1 MKKIFGKCFMVAA
14 MVAAVGTVSSCKD
27 YNDEI
32 IADYRGEDDELK
44 KSLEEQI
51 AQLKEQHE
59 ADIEAAKAERDRI
72 EGELDAHVADAEA
85 KYATKAELE
94 AAKAELEAAN
104 AALKTQ
110 LEAADA
116 AMKAE
121 LQGKID
127 GLQSQINGINTQL
140 GDLDAKIDQVKS
152 DLEAEIAALAQCNCD
167 IAKLEKA
174 VTDLAALTVKV
185 GDLERELQNAATK
198 NELDNY
204 ATTAQLQ
211 ALQDI
216 VNGLVSCGCGDLLS
230 KVTAIEGQLSSFA
243 PLADLANLKLQ
254 VESDSAEIAALQ
266 QAIAQI
272 KECTQ
277 CDSLAAALKDLED
290 KHADEIATI
299 EENMANLY
307 EKIVLNEEL
316 AKQYTDDAIAALKD
330 YVIPEIDGLKGLLN
344 QVRLDVEALKP
355 LQAAVAE
362 LQDAVAANTAA
373 IDNLTAKVE
382 NLEEAIEQ
390 RISSVNIQ
398 GAYSP
403 VIGYFNIPMGIKSNI
418 IAAYYGEFAT
428 GETEINFP
436 FVYSSSML
444 DGKMNGLNDLK
455 VSLGYEGE
463 TIDELNDGK
472 AGKIYLTINPTE
484 VNLEG
489 VEFALV
495 NSLGENAPVELTVQ
509 PSEDKLSFGYTR
521 AGGVALYEAAAKITD
536 TEATDLDLNVADYKE
551 VFRDLKNGGD
561 VNLSLIAEA
570 LYGTFNEI
578 ADANAV
584 SAAWTDAM
592 GHSHTVLSDY
602 DIAALSVKPLSFA
615 FMKDAAIETVPG
627 INKISQ
633 IIDNV
638 IDHIDVDIHIGDF
651 DDVEF
656 SVQHLDLDE
665 SKFVISVDTTLK
677 VDGQEV
683 VIYQRGEVSGFF
695 VEVEGVE
702 YPLEVKEDVVVTVE
716 GQSIRFTYVNDN
728 FVGEILKIEDMV
740 NSELSEIEHLIDQV
754 NDMLA
759 ELRETDQKL
768 HQSVID
774 AKKDV
779 KAELNKYLDKL
790 NDKLCVA
797 FNSVNSKLQPIL
809 LGNNG
814 KDFALLSQSKTRPVE
829 VANELTLVPTTYS
842 GELLAPAY
850 KKYVAITAVNGS
862 TDNLAAA
869 NAAAGEDLNKVLDGD
884 VREIT
889 FRGEAGNTYEIT
901 YSALDYAGFVVNTK
915 YYVTVK

>member
-14 MVAAVGTVSSCKD
+14 LVAAVGTVSSCKD
-27 YNDEI
+27 YNDEMNTENRI
-32 IADYRGEDDELK
+32 QDANLK
-44 KSLEEQI
+44 KQIEELL
-51 AQLKEQHE
+51 AKHN
-59 ADIEAAKAERDRI
+59 ADIDAAKDERDRI
-72 EGELDAHVADAEA
+72 EGELDQHIADAEA

-94 AAKAELEAAN
+94 AAKAELV
-104 AALKTQ
+104 
-110 LEAADA
+110 AADA
-116 AMKAE
+116 ALKAE
-121 LQGKID
+121 LVAADAALKSEIQNKIND
-127 GLQSQINGINTQL
+127 IQNQINGINTQL
-140 GDLDAKIDQVKS
+140 GTLDAKIDQVKS
-152 DLEAEIAALAQCNCD
+152 DLEAKIAALAQCNCD
-167 IAKLEKA
+167 IAKLEKV
-174 VTDLAALTVKV
+174 VTDLTALTVKV
-185 GDLERELQNAATK
+185 GDLEKELQKAATK
-198 NELDNY
+198 DELNNY

-216 VNGLVSCGCGDLLS
+216 VDGFVSCGCGDLLS
-230 KVTAIEGQLSSFA
+230 KITAIEGQLSSFA
-243 PLADLANLKLQ
+243 TLTDLANLKLQ
-254 VESDSAEIAALQ
+254 VESDSVRIDALQ

-277 CDSLAAALKDLED
+277 CDSLATALKALED
-290 KHADEIATI
+290 KHAAEIKAI
-299 EENMANLY
+299 EDNMANLY

-330 YVIPEIDGLKGLLN
+330 YVVPEIDGLKGLLN

-362 LQDAVAANTAA
+362 LKDAVAANTNA
-373 IDNLTAKVE
+373 INALTQKVDNLE
-382 NLEEAIEQ
+382 DAIEQ

-444 DGKMNGLNDLK
+444 DGNLNTLNDLQA
-455 VSLGYEGE
+455 SLGYAGE
-463 TIDELNDGK
+463 TIDALNDGK

-484 VNLEG
+484 VNLDE

-521 AGGVALYEAAAKITD
+521 AGGAALYEAVATITD
-536 TEATDLDLNVADYKE
+536 TEATDLSLNVSDYKE
-551 VFRDLKNGGD
+551 VFRDLKNGD
-561 VNLSLIAEA
+561 DINLSLIAEA

-592 GHSHTVLSDY
+592 GHSHTVLSNY
-602 DIAALSVKPLSFA
+602 DIVALSVQPLSFA
-615 FMKDAAIETVPG
+615 FMKDVTVETVPG
-627 INKISQ
+627 YEKTKE
-633 IIDNV
+633 IIAEM
-638 IDHIDVDIHIGDF
+638 IDRLNADMDGHKF
-651 DDVEF
+651 DRVE
-656 SVQHLDLDE
+656 
-665 SKFVISVDTTLK
+665 
-677 VDGQEV
+677 
-683 VIYQRGEVSGFF
+683 RGL
-695 VEVEGVE
+695 
-702 YPLEVKEDVVVTVE
+702 Y
-716 GQSIRFTYVNDN
+716 
-728 FVGEILKIEDMV
+728 
-740 NSELSEIEHLIDQV
+740 
-754 NDMLA
+754 
-759 ELRETDQKL
+759 
-768 HQSVID
+768 
-774 AKKDV
+774 
-779 KAELNKYLDKL
+779 KYLDKVNNYL
-790 NDKLCVA
+790 SGVLS
-797 FNSVNSKLQPIL
+797 SVNAKLQPVL
-809 LGNNG
+809 LSYAD
-814 KDFALLSQSKTRPVE
+814 KDFALLGQSETRPVE

-862 TDNLAAA
+862 TDNLAAV

-889 FRGEAGNTYEIT
+889 FKGESGNTYEIT

>member
-94 AAKAELEAAN
+94 AAKTELEAAN
-104 AALKTQ
+104 AALKTE

-116 AMKAE
+116 AMKVE
-121 LQGKID
+121 LQGKINE
-127 GLQSQINGINTQL
+127 LQNKIDGINTEL
-140 GDLDAKIDQVKS
+140 GNLNTKIDQVKT
-152 DLEAEIAALAQCNCD
+152 DLEAKIAALAQCNCD
-167 IAKLEKA
+167 IAKLEKV
-174 VTDLAALTVKV
+174 VTDLAALSTKV
-185 GDLERELQNAATK
+185 NNLEDELKKAATK
-198 NELDNY
+198 DELNNY
-204 ATTAQLQ
+204 ATTAQLK

-216 VNGLVSCGCGDLLS
+216 VDGLVSCGCGDLLS

-243 PLADLANLKLQ
+243 TLTDLANLRTQ
-254 VESDSAEIAALQ
+254 VESDSARIDALQ

-277 CDSLAAALKDLED
+277 CDSLAAALKALED
-290 KHADEIATI
+290 KHAAEIAVI

-330 YVIPEIDGLKGLLN
+330 YVVPAIGGLEGLLN

-362 LQDAVAANTAA
+362 LQVAVAANTTA
-373 IDNLTAKVE
+373 INNLTTKVE

-403 VIGYFNIPMGIKSNI
+403 VIGYFNMPMGIKSNI
-418 IAAYYGEFAT
+418 VAAYYGEFAT

-444 DGKMNGLNDLK
+444 NGEMNDLNDLK
-455 VSLGYEGE
+455 ASLGYEGE

-521 AGGVALYEAAAKITD
+521 AGGVALYEAVAKITD
-536 TEATDLDLNVADYKE
+536 TEATDFSLNVADYKE
-551 VFRDLKNGGD
+551 VFRDLKDGGS

-592 GHSHTVLSDY
+592 GHSHTVLSNY
-602 DIAALSVKPLSFA
+602 DIAALSVNPLSFN
-615 FMKDAAIETVPG
+615 FMKDVTVETVPG
-627 INKISQ
+627 YEKACQ
-633 IIDNV
+633 VIDNIV
-638 IDHIDVDIHIGDF
+638 NRVKIDISFGNIENIDVRVERIDIDEDKFKIDLSDITINGIKA
-651 DDVEF
+651 EIT
-656 SVQHLDLDE
+656 QNELDGKLY
-665 SKFVISVDTTLK
+665 VT
-677 VDGQEV
+677 VDGE
-683 VIYQRGEVSGFF
+683 R
-695 VEVEGVE
+695 VEVEVSESIEVE
-702 YPLEVKEDVVVTVE
+702 VNEQHVSLNYNFDEMVDEIKKVEDYDNDQVDEIERVVE
-716 GQSIRFTYVNDN
+716 QANNALAQIRETEEKINN
-728 FVGEILKIEDMV
+728 SIEDAKQNV
-740 NSELSEIEHLIDQV
+740 ASKLI
-754 NDMLA
+754 
-759 ELRETDQKL
+759 
-768 HQSVID
+768 S
-774 AKKDV
+774 
-779 KAELNKYLDKL
+779 YLDKL
-790 NDKLCVA
+790 NNYVSGVLS
-797 FNSVNSKLQPIL
+797 SVNAKLQPVL
-809 LGNNG
+809 LVSAD
-814 KDFALLSQSKTRPVE
+814 KDFALLSQSETRPVE
-829 VANELTLVPTTYS
+829 VSGELTLVPTTYS

-869 NAAAGEDLNKVLDGD
+869 NAAAGENLNKVLDGD

-889 FRGEAGNTYEIT
+889 FKGEAGNTYEIT

>member
-1 MKKIFGKCFMVAA
+1 MMKKIFGKCFMVAA
-14 MVAAVGTVSSCKD
+14 LVAAVGTVSSCKD
-27 YNDEI
+27 YNDEMNTENRI
-32 IADYRGEDDELK
+32 QDANLK
-44 KSLEEQI
+44 KQIEELL
-51 AQLKEQHE
+51 AKHN
-59 ADIEAAKAERDRI
+59 ADIDAAKDERDRI
-72 EGELDAHVADAEA
+72 EGELDQHIADAEA

-94 AAKAELEAAN
+94 AAKAELVAAD
-104 AALKTQ
+104 AALKAE

-116 AMKAE
+116 ALKTE
-121 LQGKID
+121 IQNKIND
-127 GLQSQINGINTQL
+127 IQNQINGINTQL
-140 GDLDAKIDQVKS
+140 GALDAKIDQVKS
-152 DLEAEIAALAQCNCD
+152 DLEAKIAALAQCNCD
-167 IAKLEKA
+167 IAKLEKV
-174 VTDLAALTVKV
+174 VTDLTALTVKV
-185 GDLERELQNAATK
+185 GDLEKELQKAATK
-198 NELDNY
+198 DELNNY

-230 KVTAIEGQLSSFA
+230 KITAIEGQLSSFA
-243 PLADLANLKLQ
+243 PLADLASLKLQ
-254 VESDSAEIAALQ
+254 VESDSARIDALQ

-277 CDSLAAALKDLED
+277 CDSLATALKALED
-290 KHADEIATI
+290 KHAAEIKAI
-299 EENMANLY
+299 EDNMANLY

-330 YVIPEIDGLKGLLN
+330 YVVPEIDGLKGLLN

-362 LQDAVAANTAA
+362 LKVAVAANTNA
-373 IDNLTAKVE
+373 INALTQKVDNLE
-382 NLEEAIEQ
+382 DAIEQ

-444 DGKMNGLNDLK
+444 DGSLNALNDLQA
-455 VSLGYEGE
+455 SLGYAGE
-463 TIDELNDGK
+463 TIDALNDGK

-484 VNLEG
+484 VNLDE

-521 AGGVALYEAAAKITD
+521 AGGAALYEAVATITD
-536 TEATDLDLNVADYKE
+536 TEATDFSLNVSDYKE
-551 VFRDLKNGGD
+551 VFRDLRNGD
-561 VNLSLIAEA
+561 DINLSLIAEA

-592 GHSHTVLSDY
+592 GHSHTVLSNY
-602 DIAALSVKPLSFA
+602 DIATLSVQPLSFA
-615 FMKDAAIETVPG
+615 FMKDVTVETVPG
-627 INKISQ
+627 YEKTKE
-633 IIDNV
+633 IIAEM
-638 IDHIDVDIHIGDF
+638 IDRLNADMDGHKF
-651 DDVEF
+651 DRVE
-656 SVQHLDLDE
+656 
-665 SKFVISVDTTLK
+665 
-677 VDGQEV
+677 
-683 VIYQRGEVSGFF
+683 RGL
-695 VEVEGVE
+695 
-702 YPLEVKEDVVVTVE
+702 Y
-716 GQSIRFTYVNDN
+716 
-728 FVGEILKIEDMV
+728 
-740 NSELSEIEHLIDQV
+740 
-754 NDMLA
+754 
-759 ELRETDQKL
+759 
-768 HQSVID
+768 
-774 AKKDV
+774 
-779 KAELNKYLDKL
+779 KYLDKVNNYL
-790 NDKLCVA
+790 SGVLS
-797 FNSVNSKLQPIL
+797 SVNAKLQPVL
-809 LGNNG
+809 LSYAD
-814 KDFALLSQSKTRPVE
+814 KDFALLSQSETRPVE

-862 TDNLAAA
+862 TDNLAAV

-889 FRGEAGNTYEIT
+889 FKGESGNTYEIT

>member
-1 MKKIFGKCFMVAA
+1 MMKKIFGKCFMVAA
-14 MVAAVGTVSSCKD
+14 LVAAVGTVSSCKD
-27 YNDEI
+27 YNDEMNTENRI
-32 IADYRGEDDELK
+32 QDANLK
-44 KSLEEQI
+44 KQIEELL
-51 AQLKEQHE
+51 AKHN
-59 ADIEAAKAERDRI
+59 ADIDAAKDERDRI
-72 EGELDAHVADAEA
+72 EGELDQHIADAEA

-94 AAKAELEAAN
+94 AAKAELV
-104 AALKTQ
+104 
-110 LEAADA
+110 AADA
-116 AMKAE
+116 ALQAELEAVKADFAAADASLKAE
-121 LQGKID
+121 LQN
-127 GLQSQINGINTQL
+127 QINGLQTQINDIQNKLDGVNTQL
-140 GDLDAKIDQVKS
+140 GDLNTKIDQVKS
-152 DLEAEIAALAQCNCD
+152 DLEAKIAALAQCNCD
-167 IAKLEKA
+167 IAKLEKV
-174 VTDLAALTVKV
+174 VTDLTALTVKV
-185 GDLERELQNAATK
+185 GDLEKELQKAATK
-198 NELDNY
+198 DELNNY

-216 VNGLVSCGCGDLLS
+216 VNDLVSCGCGDLLS

-243 PLADLANLKLQ
+243 TLTDLANLKLQ
-254 VESDSAEIAALQ
+254 VESDSVRIDALQ

-277 CDSLAAALKDLED
+277 CDSLATALKALED
-290 KHADEIATI
+290 KHAAEIKAI
-299 EENMANLY
+299 EDNMANLY

-330 YVIPEIDGLKGLLN
+330 YVVPEIDGLKGLLN

-362 LQDAVAANTAA
+362 LKVAVAANTNA
-373 IDNLTAKVE
+373 INALTQKVDNLE
-382 NLEEAIEQ
+382 DAIEQ

-444 DGKMNGLNDLK
+444 DGSLNALNDLQA
-455 VSLGYEGE
+455 SLGYAGE
-463 TIDELNDGK
+463 TIDALNDGR

-484 VNLEG
+484 VNLDE

-521 AGGVALYEAAAKITD
+521 AGGAALYEAVATITD
-536 TEATDLDLNVADYKE
+536 TEATDLSLNVSDYKE
-551 VFRDLKNGGD
+551 VFRDLKNGD
-561 VNLSLIAEA
+561 DINLSLIAEA

-592 GHSHTVLSDY
+592 GHSHTVLSNY
-602 DIAALSVKPLSFA
+602 DIAALSVQPLSFA
-615 FMKDAAIETVPG
+615 FMKDVTVETVPG
-627 INKISQ
+627 YEKAKELIAEM
-633 IIDNV
+633 IDSLNA
-638 IDHIDVDIHIGDF
+638 DMDGHKF
-651 DDVEF
+651 DRVE
-656 SVQHLDLDE
+656 
-665 SKFVISVDTTLK
+665 
-677 VDGQEV
+677 
-683 VIYQRGEVSGFF
+683 RGL
-695 VEVEGVE
+695 
-702 YPLEVKEDVVVTVE
+702 Y
-716 GQSIRFTYVNDN
+716 
-728 FVGEILKIEDMV
+728 
-740 NSELSEIEHLIDQV
+740 
-754 NDMLA
+754 
-759 ELRETDQKL
+759 
-768 HQSVID
+768 
-774 AKKDV
+774 
-779 KAELNKYLDKL
+779 KYLDKVNNYL
-790 NDKLCVA
+790 SGVLS
-797 FNSVNSKLQPIL
+797 SVNAKLQPVL
-809 LGNNG
+809 LSYAD
-814 KDFALLSQSKTRPVE
+814 KDFALLGQSETRPVE

-862 TDNLAAA
+862 TDNLAAV

-889 FRGEAGNTYEIT
+889 FKGESGNTYEIT